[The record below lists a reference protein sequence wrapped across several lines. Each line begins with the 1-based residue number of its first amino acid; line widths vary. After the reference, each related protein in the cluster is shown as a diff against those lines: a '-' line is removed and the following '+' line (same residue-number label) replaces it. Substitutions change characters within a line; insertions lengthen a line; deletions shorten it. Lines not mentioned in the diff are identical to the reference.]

1 MVKTFT
7 SASIDPVDSCE
18 RVSGLTQCWVRHK
31 GKKETAPAGITHQRN
46 VPCPLWMGV
55 QSALSSWAACTSCGE
70 WGDSLQQELAPP
82 ASAAHRQE
90 PTAWSP
96 SSQASDVTHKEL
108 EAKAQE
114 EKLDLLK
121 SRGEVV
127 LNLLRHAQIYVKVP
141 YFLSF
146 FKS

>member
-1 MVKTFT
+1 
-7 SASIDPVDSCE
+7 
-18 RVSGLTQCWVRHK
+18 
-31 GKKETAPAGITHQRN
+31 
-46 VPCPLWMGV
+46 MGV

-114 EKLDLLK
+114 EKFDLLK

-127 LNLLRHAQIYVKVP
+127 LNLLRRAQIYVKVP
-141 YFLSF
+141 YFINQGMTVRVSNSSKTKAELIRLNIGAAVTDCVKKVCKQF
-146 FKS
+146 RDTLNK

>member
-1 MVKTFT
+1 
-7 SASIDPVDSCE
+7 
-18 RVSGLTQCWVRHK
+18 
-31 GKKETAPAGITHQRN
+31 
-46 VPCPLWMGV
+46 MGV

-121 SRGEVV
+121 STGGGC
-127 LNLLRHAQIYVKVP
+127 LKSIKACTDLFKGPI
-141 YFLSF
+141 FLVF
-146 FKS
+146 FKIINQGKTVRVSNSSKNKAELIRLNIGAAVTDCVKKECVSVH